1 MATTKK
7 IFKNLG
13 YFNSSFVSSDKE
25 RIYKVQP
32 TYNEYTGDIDIVVE
46 ARKPYNIHS
55 STIKIGSISKT
66 GSKIGSSEKFQHVI
80 NLKDL
85 AEGVNTFEIFTTYQ
99 DNSGKITSE
108 TRIGNVESDI
118 TTSDDI
124 QDIRIERPG
133 IQQTDDEV
141 LWSYVKSSKLN
152 FTNYRDFLNTLL
164 CSDSLL
170 PDGATF
176 VRNTYRE
183 QSPFV
188 GIDAYNVIKFATQA
202 YMLRV
207 FGISGSG
214 LSGYL
219 SSAGNLP
226 YYQKVID
233 ALDDYFIDDSA
244 CSPLYNRNPFMIEL
258 IWNFWMEQGMLVE
271 TMKLISMRFRNY
283 RGSRRVDLLQRF
295 DTDPLRPLSH
305 ILWGY
310 TQDSQHRLLSEQR
323 AHEYLHAYGLLT
335 LGENMGN
342 IMPAD
347 SRSKFLDA
355 FHNLLNCC
363 CIYFKEADDTTRIAD
378 AFPVLNSLKEVHLLL
393 AEGNHNAYGGLTWTA
408 RHEMLIQQYILSR
421 TEMREFIGG
430 KVMVPYNEPWMDR
443 VDTMR
448 NIQGWGGTSIT
459 NFYELAVYG
468 EQILL
473 SIRLGDW
480 SDVALTSANAANWA
494 LGFRDAIQRYIHSLR
509 VATGIDLS
517 VDQVQTLPRLATQPA
532 LLIQERARPQPAPQ
546 AQRGYIPLNRY

>member
-1 MATTKK
+1 MATTIRK
-7 IFKNLG
+7 IKNTLISYADG
-13 YFNSSFVSSDKE
+13 SEQLYVF
-25 RIYKVQP
+25 RIYSDEDNKVLRISLTALDEIYKPGEYYLTINGSSTKTYFSSYVQEDSNCLYNVTISLSEFREQDNVIQFFVP
-32 TYNEYTGDIDIVVE
+32 TITEDGTISTILGDIKFFGEVE
-46 ARKPYNIHS
+46 LS
-55 STIKIGSISKT
+55 SLNVKLDRPGNEETPDQALWTYIKQFRLNFTSYRN
-66 GSKIGSSEKFQHVI
+66 FI
-80 NLKDL
+80 NDL
-85 AEGVNTFEIFTTYQ
+85 MC
-99 DNSGKITSE
+99 
-108 TRIGNVESDI
+108 SD
-118 TTSDDI
+118 TTSD
-124 QDIRIERPG
+124 G
-133 IQQTDDEV
+133 ST
-141 LWSYVKSSKLN
+141 
-152 FTNYRDFLNTLL
+152 FTRA
-164 CSDSLL
+164 S
-170 PDGATF
+170 
-176 VRNTYRE
+176 YRE
-183 QSPFV
+183 NSPFI

-226 YYQKVID
+226 YYQRVID
-233 ALDDYFIDDSA
+233 ALDDYFVDDSA

-295 DTDPLRPLSH
+295 DTDPLRPLNH